1 MSEMV
6 KNIYFNE
13 FLNLISHQLQTTP
26 TKIVFK
32 FHYKSMNTFLHSD
45 TLGVSQS
52 KFARNYEWNQ
62 GKTANQVFKGPIA
75 CNINI
80 QGVRKIFSQ
89 NISILML

>member
-1 MSEMV
+1 MWIQFLEFSGFAWSEVLNLRNHEKNMSEMV

-13 FLNLISHQLQTTP
+13 FLNFISHQLQTTP

-52 KFARNYEWNQ
+52 KFARNYEWN
-62 GKTANQVFKGPIA
+62 
-75 CNINI
+75 
-80 QGVRKIFSQ
+80 
-89 NISILML
+89 